1 MALEQLPRLT
11 SQNSLVERVKYQITV
26 GTPLVFVTGAFESGK
41 TVFSEQLI
49 SSMDEDSFVCAFVP
63 CQEKLSVEKLRELL
77 LKQLSGN
84 IVFNAEDHL
93 LGTVQRMGFGP
104 KRVLIVID
112 DIDKAPQEFF
122 DDIVQ
127 VYRTYAAQGVF
138 SVILTS
144 SQAWSD
150 SEARKVKKEGLQP
163 VEMEIQPLTLPESLT
178 LITYYRR
185 FYGMPALSDKE
196 LKGFYDIYC
205 CGTNP
210 GEIRKI
216 VEAVSK
222 GLNPVANAQEGKASQ
237 ASGKKPSRKMDFIIA
252 GAALVL
258 LAVGA
263 GVYATRSADNTDP
276 KVNVALK
283 ETDEFIIPKAD
294 SQDSA
299 KLGPELNHQRT
310 DLNPVVVINPAG
322 DEGTPVII
330 QEDYNGQT
338 ASGSSDEGT
347 ESIVLI
353 TDDDNTGDKAL
364 VITEN
369 TISTAERE
377 AEGDLS
383 SGMSSGTEKDND
395 SLLAQQN
402 DNSSDGTLIA
412 ANNTPADKP
421 EVKNTPPDNAGASDS
436 KKEQQSSSSKKETNN
451 KDNSGKK
458 PSVPKTENAQ
468 KKESDSANKAP
479 DMTSSKDSSKDSGN
493 APVVLNGGKD
503 KNSGKTAKS
512 DDAAKKTDNSAK
524 KTNSKKDDKPSLPMP
539 KSPDVDFSTLPGNHY
554 TLQLI
559 ASNKAGVEK
568 LRKRLKSGWILF
580 RPERNDYILVYGDF
594 ASRSEAE
601 AAKSR
606 FPADI
611 RANKPWSKQV
621 SQVNKETSH

>member
-49 SSMDEDSFVCAFVP
+49 SSMDEDSFICAFVP

-84 IVFNAEDHL
+84 IVFNAADHL

-150 SEARKVKKEGLQP
+150 SEARRVKKEGLQP

-196 LKGFYDIYC
+196 LKGFYDIYS

-222 GLNPVANAQEGKASQ
+222 GLNPVTNAQDGKASQ
-237 ASGKKPSRKMDFIIA
+237 APGKKPSRKMDFIIA
-252 GAALVL
+252 GTALVL

-263 GVYATRSADNTDP
+263 GVYATRSTEYTDP
-276 KVNVALK
+276 KINSALK
-283 ETDEFIIPKAD
+283 ETDEYIIPKTD
-294 SQDSA
+294 PQDSA

-353 TDDDNTGDKAL
+353 TDDDNSGDKAL

-383 SGMSSGTEKDND
+383 SGISSGAEKDND
-395 SLLAQQN
+395 ALLAEQN
-402 DNSSDGTLIA
+402 KNSADGTLIA

-421 EVKNTPPDNAGASDS
+421 EVKNATPDNTGVSNS
-436 KKEQQSSSSKKETNN
+436 KKEQPGSSGKKVTNE

-458 PSVPKTENAQ
+458 PSTPKTDNAQ
-468 KKESDSANKAP
+468 KKESDAAKTAP
-479 DMTSSKDSSKDSGN
+479 DMTSSKDSGN
-493 APVVLNGGKD
+493 APVVLNGSKD
-503 KNSGKTAKS
+503 KDSGKTAKS
-512 DDAAKKTDNSAK
+512 DDSAKKTDNSAK
-524 KTNSKKDDKPSLPMP
+524 KTDSKKDDKQSLPMP
-539 KSPDVDFSTLPGNHY
+539 KSPDVEFSTLPGNHY